1 MSIFRKAVA
10 LSLAL
15 AFPLCSFGLQRLDL
29 VPPKGQA
36 YVRVSNTV
44 EFWDKLKKS
53 SMGRLWADQQFQDF
67 MGNPD
72 TEAWHSIFFD
82 GDSSDEDK
90 VWLEQVKMLTGEVIF
105 AMDMETENIYIIADM
120 SEEDFQRGLDLDND
134 LREIMEDP
142 FDVVK
147 SSFQGVEIIQ
157 HVEYPGTESETMNW
171 QAHVGRTFILGYE
184 REWVEQ
190 CIVRLKNDE
199 IKEPAGN
206 PVLNIKF
213 PIRDLLLDS
222 LGDAASDQED
232 RRLFEA
238 LGFLGIDAIT
248 SRMEL
253 LDDEM
258 IVDNNLTVED
268 LKAGLFSVL
277 DTEPS
282 ELPTVQFIPENI
294 SSLEVGRMNLLGLWN
309 EVPVILSQMDP
320 AAKQQFDMALSMIG
334 SQTGINLEQDLL
346 AHLGTKYLSFATVA
360 GETQSSIIALELKD
374 GMAFKQGLESG
385 LTAPAMQ
392 PYVAAMLD
400 QADFLDHTIY
410 TPKNVNDPTE
420 IMGIAV
426 AGEYLL
432 YGDPEGLRQTIRG
445 MANAGAANTSFEQT
459 ELVQGLR
466 KHVAPSAF
474 GFGAIDWKKNMD
486 VILAEL
492 TKPEYTNLIQQK
504 WAASDSPLPP
514 PDFDKLP
521 AADHI
526 AQFFNISYQY
536 IEANENGLHQKIFL
550 KY

>member
-1 MSIFRKAVA
+1 MSIFRKTVA
-10 LSLAL
+10 LSLAV

-29 VPPKGQA
+29 VPPKGQV

-44 EFWDKLKKS
+44 KFWDKLKNS
-53 SMGRLWADQQFQDF
+53 SVGRLWADQQFQDF
-67 MGNPD
+67 MGNPE
-72 TEAWHSIFFD
+72 TETWHSMFFD
-82 GDSSDEDK
+82 GDSSEEDK

-105 AMDMETENIYIIADM
+105 CMDMETENIYIIADM
-120 SEEDFQRGLDLDND
+120 SDEDFQRGLDLDND
-134 LREIMEDP
+134 LRQIMEDP

-157 HVEYPGTESETMNW
+157 HIGSPGTESETINW
-171 QAHVGRTFILGYE
+171 QAHVGRTFILGYD

-199 IKEPAGN
+199 IKEPTGN

-213 PIRDLLLDS
+213 PIHDLLHDS
-222 LGDAASDQED
+222 ISDSAD
-232 RRLFEA
+232 RRLYEA
-238 LGFLGIDAIT
+238 LGLLGINAIT
-248 SRMEL
+248 CRMEL

-258 IVDNNLTVED
+258 VMDNNLTIEN
-268 LKAGLFSVL
+268 LKLGLFSVL
-277 DTEPS
+277 DTDPS
-282 ELPTVQFIPENI
+282 ELPTVTFIPENI

-309 EVPVILSQMDP
+309 EIPVILSQMDP

-346 AHLGTKYLSFATVA
+346 AHLGTKYLSYATVA
-360 GETQSSIIALELKD
+360 GEKQSSILALELKD

-410 TPKNVNDPTE
+410 TSKNVTDPAE

-426 AGEYLL
+426 TDEYLL
-432 YGDPEGLRQTIRG
+432 YGDPEGLRQAIRG

-466 KHVAPSAF
+466 KHVSPAAF
-474 GFGAIDWKKNMD
+474 GFGAIDWKKSMD

-492 TKPEYTNLIQQK
+492 TKPEYTNMIQQK
-504 WAASDSPLPP
+504 WSESDSPLPP
-514 PDFDKLP
+514 PDFSKLP
-521 AADHI
+521 TADHI

-536 IEANENGLHQKIFL
+536 VEANENGLHQKIFL

>member
-15 AFPLCSFGLQRLDL
+15 VFPLCSFGLQRLDL
-29 VPPKGQA
+29 VPQKGQV

-44 EFWDKLKKS
+44 KFWDKLKKS
-53 SMGRLWADQQFQDF
+53 SVGRLWADQQFQDF
-67 MGNPD
+67 MGNPE
-72 TEAWHSIFFD
+72 TETWHSIFFD
-82 GDSSDEDK
+82 GDSSEEDK

-105 AMDMETENIYIIADM
+105 AMDMETEHIYIIADM

-134 LREIMEDP
+134 LRQIMEDP

-147 SSFQGVEIIQ
+147 SSFQDVEVIQ
-157 HVEYPGTESETMNW
+157 HVENPGTEAETMNW
-171 QAHVGRTFILGYE
+171 QAHVGRTFILGYD
-184 REWVEQ
+184 REWVEK
-190 CIVRLKNDE
+190 CIVRLKNEE

-213 PIRDLLLDS
+213 PIREVLLDS
-222 LGDAASDQED
+222 LSNQED
-232 RRLFEA
+232 RRLYEA
-238 LGFLGIDAIT
+238 LGLLGINAIT
-248 SRMEL
+248 SRIEL

-258 IVDNNLTVED
+258 VMDNNLAIED
-268 LKAGLFSVL
+268 LKTGLFSVL
-277 DTEPS
+277 DTQPS
-282 ELPTVQFIPENI
+282 ELPTVKFIPENL
-294 SSLEVGRMNLLGLWN
+294 SSLEVGRIDLFGLWK
-309 EVPVILSQMDP
+309 EIPVVLSQMDP

-346 AHLGTKYLSFATVA
+346 AHLGTKYLSFATVN
-360 GETQSSIIALELKD
+360 GEKQSSIIALELKD

-392 PYVAAMLD
+392 PYVASMLD

-410 TPKNVNDPTE
+410 TPKNVTDPAD

-426 AGEYLL
+426 TDEYLL

-474 GFGAIDWKKNMD
+474 GFGAIDWKKSMD

-492 TKPEYTNLIQQK
+492 TKPEYTNMIQQQ

-514 PDFDKLP
+514 PDFSKLP
-521 AADHI
+521 TADHI

-536 IEANENGLHQKIFL
+536 VEANENGLHQKIFL